1 MNILVLGQGI
11 CDGRGLRGPTREQRF
26 AQHLARDHRVTL
38 AFVTDDQDCG
48 ARIGALR
55 DSIGDVEFAV
65 LPRGWQAL
73 AAAARLLAGE
83 SCTLAYRRSEALRLR
98 LQHRVATTAYDLV
111 FVTAAGMI
119 PYALEL
125 PVAIPVVVDFG
136 EVESEHWL
144 RTARRIAFPWK
155 AFCQTEGLRLRLAEA
170 AIARRASRCLVSSA
184 QASEVLETFAP
195 WAPSHVVP
203 DAVPLESF
211 ATTPRAS
218 SAPALVWVS
227 PITEERDVD
236 ALRTF
241 CEQVFAVVRERVPEA
256 QLVVPVTAPL
266 ASARRVGEL
275 AGVIVAAP
283 VDDVR
288 PFLQRSLVAVAPL
301 DAGIRPQRE
310 ILHAMASGLPVVT
323 TTSGAVG
330 LGAEAGRELHVED
343 RPSAFASRLLELL
356 QGPAQRREMA
366 TRAASFLTDRYS
378 WSAVVA
384 QLEPLLGLTGPVPPS
399 PLAAERTAG

>member
-11 CDGRGLRGPTREQRF
+11 CEGRGLPGPTREQRF

-48 ARIGALR
+48 GRIGALR
-55 DSIGDVEFAV
+55 EAIADIEFAV
-65 LPRGWQAL
+65 LPRGWQTL

-98 LQHRVATTAYDLV
+98 LHHRVASAAYDLV
-111 FVTAAGMI
+111 YVTTASMI

-144 RTARRIAFPWK
+144 RVARRTAFPWK

-184 QASEVLETFAP
+184 QAAEVLETFAP

-203 DAVPLESF
+203 DVVALEAYAPALR
-211 ATTPRAS
+211 ATST
-218 SAPALVWVS
+218 PALVWVS
-227 PITEERDVD
+227 PITEERDVA

-241 CEQVFAVVRERVPEA
+241 CEQVFAVVRARVPDA
-256 QLVVPVTAPL
+256 QLVVPVTTLLPA
-266 ASARRVGEL
+266 ARRVEL
-275 AGVIVAAP
+275 AGVVVASP

-288 PFLQRSLVAVAPL
+288 PFLLRSLVAVAPL
-301 DAGIRPQRE
+301 DAGVRPQRE

-323 TTSGAVG
+323 TTSGALG
-330 LGAEAGRELHVED
+330 LGAEPGRELHVED
-343 RPSAFASRLLELL
+343 RPAAFASRLLELL
-356 QGPAQRREMA
+356 QAPALRREMA
-366 TRAASFLTDRYS
+366 ARAARFVTDRYS
-378 WSAVVA
+378 WGAVAA
-384 QLEPLLGLTGPVPPS
+384 QLEQLLGLSEPAPRPT
-399 PLAAERTAG
+399 LATERSAG